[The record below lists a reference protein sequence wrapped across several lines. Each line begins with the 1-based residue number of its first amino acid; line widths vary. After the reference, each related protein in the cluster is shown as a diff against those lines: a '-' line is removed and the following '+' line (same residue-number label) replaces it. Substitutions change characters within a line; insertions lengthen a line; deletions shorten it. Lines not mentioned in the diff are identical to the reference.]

1 MNTELDA
8 IFALAIMLVTDPR
21 TVVLFVLLVAAAV
34 GDVRHQRIPNRLTLG
49 GLAFGLVYSAIA
61 PFWGGHGFLW
71 SLAGAGVGFAVLFP
85 LWLLRLTGAG
95 DVKLMAMAGSL
106 LGLHAIPLA
115 LVGAFAAG
123 GVCAILHALRHGN
136 LRVMLG
142 NVVRMLQLGGI
153 AVAAGIPVRTATTG
167 WESVGKLPYGVPIAL
182 GTIATTV
189 AAHFGFL

>member
-1 MNTELDA
+1 MNELDA
-8 IFALAIMLVTDPR
+8 FLALAAMLATNPR

-34 GDVRHQRIPNRLTLG
+34 LDVRHQRIPNWLTLG
-49 GLAFGLVYSAIA
+49 GLVFGLGYSVFV
-61 PFWGGHGFLW
+61 PFWGDHGVLW
-71 SLAGAGVGFAVLFP
+71 ALAGAGVGFAVLFP

-115 LVGAFAAG
+115 LAGSCAAG
-123 GVCAILHALRHGN
+123 GVCAIAFALFHRN
-136 LRVMLG
+136 LRLMLG
-142 NVVRMLQLGGI
+142 NVARILHLGGI
-153 AVAAGIPVRTATTG
+153 AVAAGIPVRIATAGTD
-167 WESVGKLPYGVPIAL
+167 SVGRLPYAVPIAL